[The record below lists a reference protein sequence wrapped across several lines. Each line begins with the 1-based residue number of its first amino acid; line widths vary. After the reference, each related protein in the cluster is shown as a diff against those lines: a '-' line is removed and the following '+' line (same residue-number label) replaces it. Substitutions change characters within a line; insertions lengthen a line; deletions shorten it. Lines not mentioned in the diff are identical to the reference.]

1 MTQPIFRR
9 DDICYILQN
18 NQPVKVRVVMR
29 RDQMYTVQPVGACGA
44 IQIAQSQLFSTP
56 QDALA
61 SRRGTSSAIVKI
73 DITD

>member
-9 DDICYILQN
+9 GDICYILQN
-18 NQPVKVRVVMR
+18 NQPVKVRIVMR
-29 RDQMYTVQPVGACGA
+29 QEHLYTVQPVGACGA
-44 IQIAQSQLFSTP
+44 IQVTKQQLFLTP

-61 SRRGTSSAIVKI
+61 SRKGTASAIVKI